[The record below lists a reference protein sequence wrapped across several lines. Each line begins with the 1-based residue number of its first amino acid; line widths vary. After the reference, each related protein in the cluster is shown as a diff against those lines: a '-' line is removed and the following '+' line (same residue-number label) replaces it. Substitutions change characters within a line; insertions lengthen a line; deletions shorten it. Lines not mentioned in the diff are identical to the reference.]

1 MRLRLV
7 YGVIG
12 VCLVGCTP
20 SQPSTKTPAPVSKSE
35 AHSHEHNAPS
45 TLPEALKQLNGLVE
59 TIGKAFAGDTPSD
72 AHDSLHDVGYVL
84 KSIPVLAKD
93 LSDEKKTA
101 IKKWLG
107 ELKECFDALD
117 ETMHGGVE
125 TPFSKVDERIKT
137 ALSGLKSAI
146 E

>member
-12 VCLVGCTP
+12 ICLVGCTP
-20 SQPSTKTPAPVSKSE
+20 SQPSMKTPGSVGKSG
-35 AHSHEHNAPS
+35 AHSHEHDAPS
-45 TLPEALKQLNGLVE
+45 TLPEALKQLNGHVE
-59 TIGKAFAGDTPSD
+59 TISKAFANEKPSD
-72 AHDSLHDVGYVL
+72 AHDSLHDVGDVL
-84 KSIPVLAKD
+84 KAIPSLAKD
-93 LSDEKKTA
+93 LSDDKKTA
-101 IKKWLG
+101 IKKSLG

-125 TPFSKVDERIKT
+125 TSYSKVGERITT